1 MTRSLILGA
10 GFSKAI
16 SQDMPTTDELGV
28 AVLAELARAG
38 RKVQRRRL
46 LPNFEQRLSRLAER
60 QPDLTDAENL
70 ENQAL
75 FSRITQAICSVLG
88 DRQQSVMGEAPP
100 VWLRKLLGLAHTNRW
115 NLITFNYDTLI
126 ECALTD
132 RLWDWHN
139 MSFAMPSHA
148 LRNLPAG
155 PYVDTLGTP
164 SADTFQLLKLHG
176 SLDTWWVS
184 GDTTGATITR
194 WPLRRAWGQAVDNQS
209 ALAAATAGRVGFI
222 VPPASAKSGFYANPL
237 TRELWQRAARAL
249 RASAEVDLVGYSL
262 PITDQV
268 AGGMLADALSAAGH
282 IVNIVN
288 LDPDVPRRNLERLS
302 ILAAPGAK
310 DIHGYVDEME
320 RLSAKA
326 AMTKLRA
333 LAPELEIA
341 IGSTPH
347 DLMTAG
353 PMERAPTC
361 PTLAT
366 LGGEYDHFSYDQLAG
381 LRRVGPAG
389 RPGTYVK
396 DLLTQASG
404 IEGLY
409 VDVGGVSTA
418 VIGWLEVPA
427 PPMGGAALA
436 VGITSMATRTA
447 TT

>member
-1 MTRSLILGA
+1 LILGA

-16 SQDMPTTDELGV
+16 SKAMPTTDELGE
-28 AVLAELARAG
+28 AVLAELARVG
-38 RKVQRRRL
+38 HTVSRNRL
-46 LPNFEQRLSRLAER
+46 LPDFEGRLSRLAER
-60 QPDLTDAENL
+60 QPDLSDAENL

-75 FSRITQAICSVLG
+75 FSRITQAICFVLG
-88 DRQQSVMGEAPP
+88 ARQAMAMREAPP
-100 VWLRKLLGLAHTNRW
+100 PWLLKLLGLAHADRW

-126 ECALTD
+126 ECALSD
-132 RLWDWHN
+132 RLWDWRR
-139 MSFAMPSHA
+139 MAPVMPGHA

-164 SADTFQLLKLHG
+164 SADTLQLLKLHG

-194 WPLRRAWGQAVDNQS
+194 WPLRRTWGQAVDDQS

-268 AGGMLADALSAAGH
+268 AGGMLADAVSPADH

-288 LDPDVPRRNLERLS
+288 LDPDVPRYNLERLS
-302 ILAAPGAK
+302 IPAAPGAK

-353 PMERAPTC
+353 PVERVPTC

-366 LGGEYDHFSYDQLAG
+366 LGGEYGHFSYDQLAG
-381 LRRVGPAG
+381 LRRVRPAG
-389 RPGTYVK
+389 RPGTCVK
-396 DLLTQASG
+396 DLLSQASG

-409 VDVGGVSTA
+409 VDVEGVSTA
-418 VIGWLEVPA
+418 VIGWLVA
-427 PPMGGAALA
+427 PPPPIGGAALA